1 MELKTLFKRESVAEL
16 ILKTCTDSPLPFKNN
31 GGAHFV
37 PGCGDLEFW
46 RSGEPVPENLSVSG
60 WRSDNFSEKN
70 ALTKIVK
77 KHCFS
82 SIQQL
87 NSTRIR

>member
-1 MELKTLFKRESVAEL
+1 MELTTLFKRESVAEL

-31 GGAHFV
+31 GGAHSV
-37 PGCGDLEFW
+37 PGCGDLEFGGLEN
-46 RSGEPVPENLSVSG
+46 RFQKTCRFQDGEVTTSRKKCSHKN
-60 WRSDNFSEKN
+60 SE
-70 ALTKIVK
+70 